1 MVQQDI
7 SSLVQIMAPTGFLDE
22 ERVKYLLLAEA
33 VNERFTTSDLEAV
46 EELVI
51 RVFAGTVLV
60 AVVAN
65 MLLITG
71 LNHQQD

>member
-22 ERVKYLLLAEA
+22 ERVKYLLLVEA

-51 RVFAGTVLV
+51 PVFTGTILV

-65 MLLITG
+65 ILLITG
-71 LNHQQD
+71 LNRQQY

>member
-7 SSLVQIMAPTGFLDE
+7 SSPVQIIAPTGFLDE

-33 VNERFTTSDLEAV
+33 VNGGLTTSDLEAV

-51 RVFAGTVLV
+51 PVFTGTVLV
-60 AVVAN
+60 AVVAICFS
-65 MLLITG
+65 L
-71 LNHQQD
+71 